1 MRLHFTLYVTGTG
14 TTRSVTA
21 KRRLDRLVERL
32 DAEVHVEVVDVLDT
46 PDRAEQGRIFATP
59 TLVRELPPPGQRV
72 IGDLAAPAEVAAA
85 LGLDGLLLDRPRDTG
100 DEGSAT

>member
-1 MRLHFTLYVTGTG
+1 MRLRFTLFVTGAD

-32 DAEVHVEVVDVLDT
+32 DAEVDVEVVDVLDQ
-46 PDRAEQGRIFATP
+46 PERAEQGRVFATP

-72 IGDLAAPAEVAAA
+72 IGDLATPNEVATA
-85 LGLDGLLLDRPRDTG
+85 LGLEGLLRD
-100 DEGSAT
+100 DATMPDGETTT